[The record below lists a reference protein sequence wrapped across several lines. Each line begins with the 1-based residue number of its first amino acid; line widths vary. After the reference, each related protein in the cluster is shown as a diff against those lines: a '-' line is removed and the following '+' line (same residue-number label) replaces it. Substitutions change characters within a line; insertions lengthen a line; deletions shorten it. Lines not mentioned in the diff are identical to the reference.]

1 MIRISCPICGPRNS
15 SEFANLGEVK
25 TRPATDDITRSEWR
39 NFLYLKN
46 NPLGWTTEQWYHS
59 SGCRKFL
66 IAERHTLT
74 NEIRAIRLANQ
85 TGAPS

>member
-1 MIRISCPICGPRNS
+1 VIRISCPNCGPRNS
-15 SEFANLGEVK
+15 TEFTNLGEIK
-25 TRPATDDITRSEWR
+25 TRPASESVTKLEWR
-39 NFLYLKN
+39 SFLYFKN

-85 TGAPS
+85 PGTTS